1 MEKQGEIEKGKANNF
16 AVSFSALR
24 RDVVNVED
32 FMERL
37 KNEKGQNA
45 VDIADQIEK
54 LKLVQAFICLYVQL
68 SYSDLKEFEDIMTG
82 KRQEVDNLLRPIL
95 DDVDNTVRCKY
106 NMDHVLPSLMDNIDE
121 CISSCHHSTSSATMT
136 DEQLNFLLLNL
147 HHMSKYH
154 AEKIFPLETQY
165 EILQNVCGN
174 VRDIDGL
181 LVNGCVEHEIIQ
193 FVLPQFKLMA
203 ERVALFLWDDQLDGD
218 YRLFKL
224 AHLLLKIIP
233 IELEVMHICYTN
245 LKASPS
251 IEVGRFIKQLLE
263 TSPQV
268 LREYL
273 IHLQEHVVTVITA
286 NTSGARN
293 IHVMIEFLL
302 IILTD
307 VPKDFIHHDKLFD
320 LLSRVGALIREV
332 STLVHDLEEKSKNKE
347 STDETSRAT
356 QYLLKNIELLKEDV
370 KYVYLKAPD
379 PCQWSFPMSDG
390 PLFMH
395 LLHRHLTDLLDSDAY
410 SISLIKEEI
419 ELVREDLEFIRS
431 LFVNVEKRLYKD
443 LWARL
448 LDVAYEAKDV
458 IDSIIVRDNGLLHLI
473 FSLPITIRK
482 IKLIREEVSNLPEE
496 ILKNKSLIVVNTP
509 KNPVERKSL
518 TTGKTIVDF
527 NEETNW
533 LISKL
538 NSGPKDLDFIS
549 ITGMPGSG
557 KTTLAYK
564 VYNDESVCSHF
575 DIRTWCTVDQ
585 EYDEKKWLVK
595 LFNQVTGS
603 DLKSSEDID
612 VAEKLRKQLY
622 GKRYLIVLDDMW
634 DTTTC
639 DDLTR
644 PFPEAEKGSRII
656 LTTR

>member
-54 LKLVQAFICLYVQL
+54 LKLVRAFICVYVQL

-136 DEQLNFLLLNL
+136 DEQLNFLLLSL
-147 HHMSKYH
+147 HHMSKYR

-174 VRDIDGL
+174 VRDFDGL
-181 LVNGCVEHEIIQ
+181 IVNGFVEHEIIQ

-307 VPKDFIHHDKLFD
+307 VPKTLFIM
-320 LLSRVGALIREV
+320 I
-332 STLVHDLEEKSKNKE
+332 N
-347 STDETSRAT
+347 
-356 QYLLKNIELLKEDV
+356 
-370 KYVYLKAPD
+370 
-379 PCQWSFPMSDG
+379 C
-390 PLFMH
+390 
-395 LLHRHLTDLLDSDAY
+395 
-410 SISLIKEEI
+410 
-419 ELVREDLEFIRS
+419 
-431 LFVNVEKRLYKD
+431 
-443 LWARL
+443 
-448 LDVAYEAKDV
+448 
-458 IDSIIVRDNGLLHLI
+458 LI
-473 FSLPITIRK
+473 FCHVLEHLSGRYQL
-482 IKLIREEVSNLPEE
+482 SF
-496 ILKNKSLIVVNTP
+496 
-509 KNPVERKSL
+509 
-518 TTGKTIVDF
+518 TT
-527 NEETNW
+527 
-533 LISKL
+533 
-538 NSGPKDLDFIS
+538 
-549 ITGMPGSG
+549 
-557 KTTLAYK
+557 
-564 VYNDESVCSHF
+564 
-575 DIRTWCTVDQ
+575 
-585 EYDEKKWLVK
+585 
-595 LFNQVTGS
+595 
-603 DLKSSEDID
+603 
-612 VAEKLRKQLY
+612 
-622 GKRYLIVLDDMW
+622 
-634 DTTTC
+634 
-639 DDLTR
+639 
-644 PFPEAEKGSRII
+644 
-656 LTTR
+656 